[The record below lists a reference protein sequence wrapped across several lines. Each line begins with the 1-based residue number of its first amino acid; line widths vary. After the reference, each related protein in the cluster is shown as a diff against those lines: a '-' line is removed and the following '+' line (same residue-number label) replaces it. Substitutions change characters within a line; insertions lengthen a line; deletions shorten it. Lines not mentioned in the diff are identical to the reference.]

1 MQNDTQA
8 TTEQLLE
15 MANARIR
22 DLENILTACREY
34 GDEHRLR
41 ADRLQ
46 ELYDDTR
53 AEADSYKEKHEML
66 KARLGYEESEVSV
79 LRQQITAL
87 ARDLEIADLNNRL
100 EQGDG

>member
-41 ADRLQ
+41 GGRGRL
-46 ELYDDTR
+46 TR
-53 AEADSYKEKHEML
+53 RCTPEQA
-66 KARLGYEESEVSV
+66 
-79 LRQQITAL
+79 QQRNA
-87 ARDLEIADLNNRL
+87 
-100 EQGDG
+100 GDV